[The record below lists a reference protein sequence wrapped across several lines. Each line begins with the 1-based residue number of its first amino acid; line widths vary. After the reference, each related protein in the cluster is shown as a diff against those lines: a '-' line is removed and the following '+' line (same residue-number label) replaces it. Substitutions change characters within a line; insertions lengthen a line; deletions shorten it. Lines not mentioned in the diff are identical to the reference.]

1 MTDLTEFK
9 MNVAALKRVDPY
21 IKDILE
27 TATHVALYTFN
38 SDNNEWEKTDIEGA
52 LFVYSRNGEPFNS
65 ILIMNRLNTN
75 NLVEPVTQG
84 LDLQLQEPF
93 LLYKNSKCQIYG
105 IWFYDKDECI
115 RIAAILKQLVK
126 DSEENRKTSNNSK
139 TKKLPCQKT
148 STTNN
153 VDIFSMLSKAQ
164 ENFNT
169 NRGNNDKHNINA
181 ESSEAGANIL
191 SSIASASSLGGLF
204 DGTSQSVVDFFA
216 KAKVNTGQF
225 NTSAV
230 DHQQS
235 PSGNVHVVS
244 ESKPLLLV
252 HLMSRATAHTLE
264 HIEKQQRSITP
275 QPVKVPSILSPADA
289 PPIVTNI
296 SKNNASISKVK
307 KLNKSTAHIESSV
320 SKIESTQPSQDVEC
334 NSYDVNKSKIG
345 EMNDSTSSFL
355 RIQSPMT
362 TSMPTIS
369 KNNVSGQ
376 NIFENSG
383 HTGHSISGMNFTKMD
398 SVIEHNN
405 ITSKS
410 NELIETRMMPLV
422 DSLISTL
429 PTSISSLGMDCKSIN
444 SEELVSTSHSSG
456 IGSVT
461 APALIPPVM
470 FSAPSPPGHVQS
482 NRPLIE
488 PLTRNQLLQAFNYLI
503 KSDPEFMTKLHEA
516 YVKSFNEILS

>member
-1 MTDLTEFK
+1 

-38 SDNNEWEKTDIEGA
+38 ADNNEWEKTDIEGA

-115 RIAAILKQLVK
+115 RIATMLKQLVK

-148 STTNN
+148 STANN

-169 NRGNNDKHNINA
+169 NRGSNDKHNINA
-181 ESSEAGANIL
+181 ESSETGDNIL

-235 PSGNVHVVS
+235 PSGNVQIVS

-275 QPVKVPSILSPADA
+275 QPVKVPSISSSADA

-296 SKNNASISKVK
+296 SKNSASINKVR

-320 SKIESTQPSQDVEC
+320 SKIESTQPSQDIEC
-334 NSYDVNKSKIG
+334 NTCDVNKSKIG
-345 EMNDSTSSFL
+345 EMHDSTSSFL

-362 TSMPTIS
+362 TSSVPTIS
-369 KNNVSGQ
+369 NNNASEQ
-376 NIFENSG
+376 NIFGNSG
-383 HTGHSISGMNFTKMD
+383 HAGHSMSGMTFTKMD
-398 SVIEHNN
+398 SLIEHNI
-405 ITSKS
+405 ITSKPD
-410 NELIETRMMPLV
+410 ELFETRALPLV
-422 DSLISTL
+422 DSIISTL
-429 PTSISSLGMDCKSIN
+429 PTSFSSLGMDCKSVN

-470 FSAPSPPGHVQS
+470 FSAPSPPGQVQS